1 MNGCLDS
8 DTLVALNEALDWKV
22 EDALRHV
29 MACGDCQE
37 QLRRLAMLHGV
48 LNEQLAPPPRF
59 AERVVL
65 GLQLSEQI
73 LPSARRWP
81 FIGLLNAVLAGVT
94 TFFAVA
100 LSAGGTGGTSPVT
113 VGVPVILVSVAAAT
127 ATVWWSQA
135 YGAAAARSQ

>member
-8 DTLVALNEALDWKV
+8 DTLVALNEALDWKA

-29 MACGDCQE
+29 MACDDCQE
-37 QLRRLAMLHGV
+37 QLRRLATLHGV
-48 LNEQLAPPPRF
+48 LNDQLAPPPGF

-73 LPSARRWP
+73 IPSARRWP

-100 LSAGGTGGTSPVT
+100 LSAGGTSPVT
-113 VGVPVILVSVAAAT
+113 LGVPVILVSVAVAT

>member
-8 DTLVALNEALDWKV
+8 DTLVALNEALDWKA

-29 MACGDCQE
+29 MACDDCQE
-37 QLRRLAMLHGV
+37 QLRRLATLHGV
-48 LNEQLAPPPRF
+48 LNDQLAPPPGF

-73 LPSARRWP
+73 IPSARRWP

-100 LSAGGTGGTSPVT
+100 LSAGGTSPVT
-113 VGVPVILVSVAAAT
+113 LGVPVILVSVAAAT

>member
-8 DTLVALNEALDWKV
+8 DTLVALNEALDWKA

-48 LNEQLAPPPRF
+48 LNDQLEPPPGF

-73 LPSARRWP
+73 IPSVRRWP
-81 FIGLLNAVLAGVT
+81 LIGLLNAVLAGAT

-100 LSAGGTGGTSPVT
+100 LSAGGTSPVT
-113 VGVPVILVSVAAAT
+113 LGAPVILVSVAVAT

>member
-37 QLRRLAMLHGV
+37 QLRRLATLHGV
-48 LNEQLAPPPRF
+48 LNDQLAPPPGF

-73 LPSARRWP
+73 IPSARRWP

-100 LSAGGTGGTSPVT
+100 LSAGGTSPVT
-113 VGVPVILVSVAAAT
+113 LGVPVILVSVAVAT

>member
-8 DTLVALNEALDWKV
+8 DTLVALNEALDWKA

-29 MACGDCQE
+29 MACDDCQE
-37 QLRRLAMLHGV
+37 QLRRLATLHGV
-48 LNEQLAPPPRF
+48 LSDQLEPPPGF
-59 AERVVL
+59 AEMVVL

-73 LPSARRWP
+73 IPSARRWP

-100 LSAGGTGGTSPVT
+100 LSAGGISPVT
-113 VGVPVILVSVAAAT
+113 LGVPVILVSVAVAT

>member
-29 MACGDCQE
+29 MACEDCQD

-48 LNEQLAPPPRF
+48 LNDQLEPPPGF
-59 AERVVL
+59 TERVVL

-73 LPSARRWP
+73 IPSARRWP
-81 FIGLLNAVLAGVT
+81 FVGLLNAVLASAT

-100 LSAGGTGGTSPVT
+100 LSAGGTSPVT
-113 VGVPVILVSVAAAT
+113 LGVPAILVSVAAAT

>member
-29 MACGDCQE
+29 MACEDCQD

-48 LNEQLAPPPRF
+48 LNDQLEPPPGF
-59 AERVVL
+59 TERVVL

-73 LPSARRWP
+73 IPSARRWP
-81 FIGLLNAVLAGVT
+81 FIGLLNAVLASAT

-100 LSAGGTGGTSPVT
+100 LSAGGTSPVT
-113 VGVPVILVSVAAAT
+113 LGIPAILVSVAAAT

>member
-8 DTLVALNEALDWKV
+8 DTLVALNEALDWKA

-29 MACGDCQE
+29 MACDDCQA
-37 QLRRLAMLHGV
+37 QLRRLATLHGV
-48 LNEQLAPPPRF
+48 LNDQLAPPPGF

-73 LPSARRWP
+73 IPSVRRWP
-81 FIGLLNAVLAGVT
+81 LIGLLNAVLAGAT

-100 LSAGGTGGTSPVT
+100 LSAGGTSPVT
-113 VGVPVILVSVAAAT
+113 LGAPVILVSVAVAT

>member
-8 DTLVALNEALDWKV
+8 DTLVALNEALDWKA

-37 QLRRLAMLHGV
+37 QLRRLAMLRGV
-48 LNEQLAPPPRF
+48 LNDQLEPHPGF

-73 LPSARRWP
+73 IPSVRRWP

-100 LSAGGTGGTSPVT
+100 LSAGGTSPVT
-113 VGVPVILVSVAAAT
+113 LGAPVILVSVAVAT

>member
-8 DTLVALNEALDWKV
+8 DTLVALNEALDWKA

-29 MACGDCQE
+29 MACDDCQA
-37 QLRRLAMLHGV
+37 QLRRLATLHGV
-48 LNEQLAPPPRF
+48 LNDQLAPPPGF

-73 LPSARRWP
+73 IPSARRWP

-100 LSAGGTGGTSPVT
+100 LSAGGTSPVT
-113 VGVPVILVSVAAAT
+113 LGAPVILVSVAVAT

>member
-22 EDALRHV
+22 DDALRHV
-29 MACGDCQE
+29 MACGDCQD

-48 LNEQLAPPPRF
+48 LNDQLEPPPRF

-73 LPSARRWP
+73 IPSARRWP
-81 FIGLLNAVLAGVT
+81 FIGLLNAVLASAT

-100 LSAGGTGGTSPVT
+100 LSAGGTSPVT
-113 VGVPVILVSVAAAT
+113 LGVPAILVSVAAAT

-135 YGAAAARSQ
+135 YGAAATRSQ

>member
-8 DTLVALNEALDWKV
+8 DTLVALSEALDWKV
-22 EDALRHV
+22 EDALHHV

-48 LNEQLAPPPRF
+48 LNDQLEPPPGF
-59 AERVVL
+59 TERVVL
-65 GLQLSEQI
+65 DLQLSEQTI
-73 LPSARRWP
+73 PSARRWP
-81 FIGLLNAVLAGVT
+81 FIGLLNAVLASAT

-100 LSAGGTGGTSPVT
+100 LSAGGTSPVT
-113 VGVPVILVSVAAAT
+113 LGVPAILVSVAAAT

-135 YGAAAARSQ
+135 YGTAAARSR

>member
-8 DTLVALNEALDWKV
+8 DTLVALNEALDWKA

-29 MACGDCQE
+29 MACDDCQA
-37 QLRRLAMLHGV
+37 QLRRLATLHGV
-48 LNEQLAPPPRF
+48 LNDQLAPPPGF

-73 LPSARRWP
+73 IPSVRRWP

-100 LSAGGTGGTSPVT
+100 LSAGGTSPVT
-113 VGVPVILVSVAAAT
+113 LGAPVILVSVAVAT

>member
-8 DTLVALNEALDWKV
+8 DTLVALNEALDWKA

-29 MACGDCQE
+29 MACGDCQD

-48 LNEQLAPPPRF
+48 LNDQLAPPPGF

-65 GLQLSEQI
+65 GLQLSEQVI
-73 LPSARRWP
+73 PSARRWP

-100 LSAGGTGGTSPVT
+100 LSAGGTSPVT
-113 VGVPVILVSVAAAT
+113 SGVPVILVSVAAAT

-135 YGAAAARSQ
+135 YGAAAPRSR

>member
-8 DTLVALNEALDWKV
+8 DTLVALNEALDWKA

-29 MACGDCQE
+29 MACDDCQE
-37 QLRRLAMLHGV
+37 QLRRLATLHGV
-48 LNEQLAPPPRF
+48 LNDQLAPPPGF

-73 LPSARRWP
+73 IPSARRWP
-81 FIGLLNAVLAGVT
+81 FIGLLNAVLAGIT

-100 LSAGGTGGTSPVT
+100 LSAGGGGTSPVT
-113 VGVPVILVSVAAAT
+113 LGVPVILVSVAVAT
-127 ATVWWSQA
+127 ATVWWSQVH
-135 YGAAAARSQ
+135 GAAAARSR

>member
-1 MNGCLDS
+1 MSGCLDS
-8 DTLVALNEALDWKV
+8 DTLVALNEALDWKAG
-22 EDALRHV
+22 DALRHV

-48 LNEQLAPPPRF
+48 LNDQLSPPPRF

-73 LPSARRWP
+73 IPSVRRWP

-100 LSAGGTGGTSPVT
+100 LSAGGTSPVT
-113 VGVPVILVSVAAAT
+113 LGVPVILVSVAAAA

>member
-8 DTLVALNEALDWKV
+8 DTLVALNEALDWKA

-29 MACGDCQE
+29 MACDDCQA
-37 QLRRLAMLHGV
+37 QLRRLATLHGV
-48 LNEQLAPPPRF
+48 LNDQLAPPPGF

-73 LPSARRWP
+73 IPSARRWP

-100 LSAGGTGGTSPVT
+100 LSAGGTSPVT
-113 VGVPVILVSVAAAT
+113 LGVPVILVSVAVAT
-127 ATVWWSQA
+127 ATVWWSQVH
-135 YGAAAARSQ
+135 GAAAARSR